1 MREALFVDTG
11 YVIAL
16 INENDQ
22 HHAHALAL
30 SQRYES
36 HPLVTTDAVL
46 LEIGN
51 ALSRIARREASQIIR
66 YFLEAEEVTVVPLTS
81 ERFNQALNGY
91 ERYQD
96 KNWGLVDCLSFEVM
110 RERKLSTALTF
121 DHHFTQAGY
130 QRPD

>member
-22 HHAHALAL
+22 HHARALAL
-30 SQRYES
+30 SQRYED

-51 ALSRIARREASQIIR
+51 ALSRIARREATQVLH
-66 YFLEAEEVTVVPLTS
+66 YFLHADEVTVVQLTP
-81 ERFNQALNGY
+81 ERFNRALNLY
-91 ERYQD
+91 DRYQD
-96 KNWGLVDCLSFEVM
+96 KSWGLVDCLSFEVM
-110 RERKLSTALTF
+110 RERGLSTALTF

>member
-1 MREALFVDTG
+1 MREPLFVDTG

-22 HHAHALAL
+22 HHACALAL
-30 SQRYES
+30 SQHYEG

-51 ALSRIARREASQIIR
+51 ALSRIARQEASQILH
-66 YFLEAEEVTVVPLTS
+66 YFIHADEVTVVQLTPD
-81 ERFNQALNGY
+81 RFNSAFKRY
-91 ERYQD
+91 DRYQD
-96 KNWGLVDCLSFEVM
+96 KHWGLVDCLSFEVM
-110 RERKLSTALTF
+110 QEMALSKVLSF

-130 QRPD
+130 QPLT